1 MTARLSGQGL
11 TPQTP
16 TAQRDRQVG
25 GPDAMQGAE
34 PRLGSG
40 QGCGEIQGLP
50 SMGRA

>member
-1 MTARLSGQGL
+1 MTARLAGQGL

-16 TAQRDRQVG
+16 TAQRDGQVG
-25 GPDAMQGAE
+25 GPVAMHGAE
-34 PRLGSG
+34 PRLGLG